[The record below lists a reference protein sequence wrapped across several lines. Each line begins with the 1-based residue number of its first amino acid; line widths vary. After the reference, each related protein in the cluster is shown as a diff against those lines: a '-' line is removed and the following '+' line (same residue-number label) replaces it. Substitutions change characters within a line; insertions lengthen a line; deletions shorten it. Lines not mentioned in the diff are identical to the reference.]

1 MVRIDDM
8 KEQEINSSLK
18 QKILD
23 DPIKLGS
30 LLVAV
35 VMLIVA
41 IYSQIEKSKVD
52 NENLALN
59 KEISDLKKPSIIAL
73 DYRVEGNTASE
84 VFYFY
89 VTNPSDTEYYV
100 DLTQGTCKSN
110 SSLLSISAPP
120 AKNNQQNTVVSGDE
134 ITLPSNPP
142 QNKIPIPP
150 HGKIQMRCGPFDIS
164 NPVRD
169 SPIYLTTCI
178 KFEKIEQPICEDLQI
193 MVLKK

>member
-1 MVRIDDM
+1 G
-8 KEQEINSSLK
+8 LK

-23 DPIKLGS
+23 DPVKLGS

-35 VMLIVA
+35 IMLLFN
-41 IYSQIEKSKVD
+41 IYFYLENSRLT

-59 KEISDLKKPSIIAL
+59 KEISDLKKPSILAL
-73 DYRVEGNTASE
+73 DYRVEGNTASAI
-84 VFYFY
+84 FAFY

-120 AKNNQQNTVVSGDE
+120 ATNNQQSTVVTDSSE
-134 ITLPSNPP
+134 MTIPSNPP

-150 HGKIQMRCGPFDIS
+150 HSKIQMWCNPYDVS

-169 SPIYLTTCI
+169 SSISLTTCV
-178 KFEKIEQPICEDLQI
+178 KLEKVEQPICDDLQI
-193 MVLKK
+193 LVLRK